1 MRLLPIALISIG
13 CVPTGE
19 NELLGDSDR
28 FNDTSVFSDSGEV
41 AETGETGENED
52 DTELDD
58 SPGVALSNINSEP
71 SSSSTP
77 TPTIELDLSL
87 NNDVLSVTHGI
98 QYYNE
103 THDFANSMRIS
114 IDDTTIVV
122 HYGVTQDPDEAFTT
136 IYQLSYDIGIS
147 SLSNGNY
154 TLETHVDVKS
164 DTDGIVTQIL
174 DAQDFINE

>member
-1 MRLLPIALISIG
+1 MRLLTIALISIG

-41 AETGETGENED
+41 GETGDSED
-52 DTELDD
+52 DTEMDE

-71 SSSSTP
+71 SSSNTP
-77 TPTIELDLSL
+77 TPTIQLDLRL
-87 NNDVLSVTHGI
+87 DNDVLSVTHGI

-103 THDFANSMRIS
+103 THDFANSMSIS
-114 IDDTTIVV
+114 IEDTTIVV
-122 HYGVTQDPDEAFTT
+122 HYGVIHDPDEAFTT
-136 IYQLSYDIGIS
+136 FYQLSYDIGIS

-174 DAQDFINE
+174 DAQDFINQ